1 MEEPKRRTPTIQL
14 SLPELRVNRRFV
26 DDCKKV
32 SIGLLCLV
40 AALGVIETIGW
51 AFGIEWIK
59 RPIANERAMPSGAAI
74 LFFLSSVSLFCF
86 SVGKIQTW
94 RKWLGIII
102 AIFIGIA
109 GGATYLEHVCEKD
122 WSLIYPLYRTSDS
135 TPLTFPGPMMPDV
148 SLNFVFI
155 TVALLLFCFK
165 EKIGIKATQTVA
177 LLVGLPNLMI
187 FLCYFC
193 GMEHLC
199 AYFGCIK
206 FSPITSL
213 TFVLFCFALILSN
226 PQEGFTSIFML
237 DTSAGKV
244 SRRLCS
250 LAVMLC
256 SLAPLRM
263 SLVHI
268 GEQIH
273 LADELIINIATAV
286 IGLVSIGGV
295 IAWSLGKFD
304 TAEAD
309 ISERKQAER
318 LQKEVVQM
326 VSHDLRSPLTSIQ
339 AVLEMMQD
347 DMLGN
352 FDDKGKKLV
361 AIADR
366 SASRMLTL
374 INDLLDVEKLD
385 AGMLQLNKSQVSL
398 SSIFEQSIQTVVTTA
413 NEKSIKIEALATNVM
428 VYADG
433 DRLVQIL
440 VNLLSN
446 ALKFSPTG
454 AKVVV
459 AARQLPEYV
468 EITVADQ
475 GRGIPAHLT
484 KSIFDRFKQV
494 SSQDAKQQHGTGLGL
509 SICKALVE
517 LHGGDIRAESEE
529 GKGSTFYFSLP
540 SSGKDVSP
548 EGPGVAVESGVV
560 TT

>member
-1 MEEPKRRTPTIQL
+1 
-14 SLPELRVNRRFV
+14 
-26 DDCKKV
+26 
-32 SIGLLCLV
+32 
-40 AALGVIETIGW
+40 
-51 AFGIEWIK
+51 
-59 RPIANERAMPSGAAI
+59 
-74 LFFLSSVSLFCF
+74 
-86 SVGKIQTW
+86 
-94 RKWLGIII
+94 
-102 AIFIGIA
+102 
-109 GGATYLEHVCEKD
+109 
-122 WSLIYPLYRTSDS
+122 
-135 TPLTFPGPMMPDV
+135 
-148 SLNFVFI
+148 
-155 TVALLLFCFK
+155 
-165 EKIGIKATQTVA
+165 
-177 LLVGLPNLMI
+177 
-187 FLCYFC
+187 
-193 GMEHLC
+193 
-199 AYFGCIK
+199 
-206 FSPITSL
+206 
-213 TFVLFCFALILSN
+213 
-226 PQEGFTSIFML
+226 
-237 DTSAGKV
+237 
-244 SRRLCS
+244 
-250 LAVMLC
+250 
-256 SLAPLRM
+256 
-263 SLVHI
+263 
-268 GEQIH
+268 
-273 LADELIINIATAV
+273 
-286 IGLVSIGGV
+286 
-295 IAWSLGKFD
+295 LGKFD